1 MGRKAVGLP
10 QGVEIAGSSVRIR
23 FTWKKER
30 RCETL
35 PYPQTPKGFAAAAG
49 LRAQVT
55 QLIKLG
61 MLTDDKYAELFPNSR
76 YTLARITPTFGNF
89 TQTWL
94 DSKHIGFHTR
104 RNYLRVL
111 NKYWMPHW
119 ADRRLDEIYPSD
131 VRALMSRQG
140 WNSITDRNAAVQAAK
155 AIFAAAVLDG
165 IIAENPM
172 RSVERARAPERD
184 IDPFTPAER
193 DAILADL
200 YAHQTGARLTYASF
214 FKLAFYTGMR
224 TGEQLSLRWAD
235 VDLPGR
241 SIRVRATLEKGE
253 VRENTKTKRVRK
265 VLLVDHAVEAL
276 REMQQ
281 LTGDGEFV
289 FAPTSGKDGH
299 ITNVVS
305 TAYHLKQSMKRLG
318 IRPRR
323 QYDTRHTYATVCL
336 SAGMAP
342 AFIAQQ
348 LGNSIQTLLKH
359 YAKWINSS
367 ADWAEL
373 DKLKTPNRY
382 EIGTASQSKAI
393 EPAQQ

>member
-1 MGRKAVGLP
+1 MNGL
-10 QGVEIAGSSVRIR
+10 
-23 FTWKKER
+23 T
-30 RCETL
+30 
-35 PYPQTPKGFAAAAG
+35 
-49 LRAQVT
+49 
-55 QLIKLG
+55 KL
-61 MLTDDKYAELFPNSR
+61 D
-76 YTLARITPTFGNF
+76 
-89 TQTWL
+89 WC
-94 DSKHIGFHTR
+94 
-104 RNYLRVL
+104 
-111 NKYWMPHW
+111 
-119 ADRRLDEIYPSD
+119 
-131 VRALMSRQG
+131 
-140 WNSITDRNAAVQAAK
+140 SITDRNAAAQAAR
-155 AIFAAAVLDG
+155 AIFAAAVMDG
-165 IIAENPM
+165 IITENPM

-200 YAHQTGARLTYASF
+200 YAHQTGSRLTYASF
-214 FKLAFYTGMR
+214 FKLAFYTGLR

-265 VLLVDHAVEAL
+265 VLLVDQAVEAL
-276 REMQQ
+276 EEMKQ
-281 LTGDGEFV
+281 LTQGGEFV
-289 FAPTSGKDGH
+289 FAPTSGKGGH

-373 DKLKTPNRY
+373 EKLKKPNRY
-382 EIGTASQSKAI
+382 GIGTTEPI
-393 EPAQQ
+393 EATEALRQ

>member
-1 MGRKAVGLP
+1 MGRKSVGLH
-10 QGVEIAGSSVRIR
+10 QGVEIAGGSVRIR

-76 YTLARITPTFGNF
+76 YTLARITPTFGHF
-89 TQTWL
+89 AQLWL
-94 DSKHIGFHTR
+94 DSRQIVFNTR

-119 ADRRLDEIYPSD
+119 ATKRLDEILPVD
-131 VRALMSRQG
+131 VRVLMTKIE
-140 WNSITDRNAAVQAAK
+140 WNSVTDRNAAVQAAK
-155 AIFAAAVLDG
+155 AIFEAATKDG
-165 IIAENPM
+165 VIPENPM
-172 RSVERARAPERD
+172 RSVEKAREAERD

-200 YAHQTGARLTYASF
+200 YGRMTGIRKTYASF
-214 FKLAFYTGMR
+214 FKLAFYTGLR

-241 SIRVRATLEKGE
+241 TIRIRATLEKGR
-253 VRENTKTKRVRK
+253 VRENTKTKRIRK
-265 VLLVDHAVEAL
+265 VLLVDQAIEAL
-276 REMQQ
+276 QEMQQ
-281 LTGDGEFV
+281 LTAGNEFV

-305 TAYHLKQSMKRLG
+305 TAYHLKQSMLRLG

-336 SAGMAP
+336 SAGIAP

-348 LGNSIQTLLKH
+348 LGNSIETLLKH
-359 YAKWINSS
+359 YAKWISSS

-373 DKLKTPNRY
+373 DKLKN
-382 EIGTASQSKAI
+382 S
-393 EPAQQ
+393 

>member
-94 DSKHIGFHTR
+94 DSKHIGFHAR

-131 VRALMSRQG
+131 VRGLMSRQD
-140 WNSITDRNAAVQAAK
+140 WNSITDRNAAVQAAW
-155 AIFAAAVLDG
+155 
-165 IIAENPM
+165 N
-172 RSVERARAPERD
+172 RAH
-184 IDPFTPAER
+184 F
-193 DAILADL
+193 
-200 YAHQTGARLTYASF
+200 GA
-214 FKLAFYTGMR
+214 
-224 TGEQLSLRWAD
+224 W
-235 VDLPGR
+235 
-241 SIRVRATLEKGE
+241 
-253 VRENTKTKRVRK
+253 
-265 VLLVDHAVEAL
+265 
-276 REMQQ
+276 
-281 LTGDGEFV
+281 
-289 FAPTSGKDGH
+289 
-299 ITNVVS
+299 
-305 TAYHLKQSMKRLG
+305 
-318 IRPRR
+318 
-323 QYDTRHTYATVCL
+323 
-336 SAGMAP
+336 
-342 AFIAQQ
+342 
-348 LGNSIQTLLKH
+348 
-359 YAKWINSS
+359 
-367 ADWAEL
+367 
-373 DKLKTPNRY
+373 
-382 EIGTASQSKAI
+382 
-393 EPAQQ
+393 

>member
-1 MGRKAVGLP
+1 M
-10 QGVEIAGSSVRIR
+10 
-23 FTWKKER
+23 
-30 RCETL
+30 
-35 PYPQTPKGFAAAAG
+35 
-49 LRAQVT
+49 
-55 QLIKLG
+55 
-61 MLTDDKYAELFPNSR
+61 
-76 YTLARITPTFGNF
+76 
-89 TQTWL
+89 
-94 DSKHIGFHTR
+94 
-104 RNYLRVL
+104 
-111 NKYWMPHW
+111 
-119 ADRRLDEIYPSD
+119 
-131 VRALMSRQG
+131 
-140 WNSITDRNAAVQAAK
+140 
-155 AIFAAAVLDG
+155 
-165 IIAENPM
+165 
-172 RSVERARAPERD
+172 
-184 IDPFTPAER
+184 
-193 DAILADL
+193 
-200 YAHQTGARLTYASF
+200 
-214 FKLAFYTGMR
+214 
-224 TGEQLSLRWAD
+224 
-235 VDLPGR
+235 
-241 SIRVRATLEKGE
+241 EKGE

-265 VLLVDHAVEAL
+265 VLLVDQAVEAL

-373 DKLKTPNRY
+373 DKLKTPDRY
-382 EIGTASQSKAI
+382 GIGTASPAEAR

>member
-1 MGRKAVGLP
+1 MGRKSVGLP

-61 MLTDDKYAELFPNSR
+61 MLTDDKYAELFPSSR
-76 YTLARITPTFGNF
+76 YTLARITPTFGHF
-89 TQTWL
+89 AQLWL
-94 DSKHIGFHTR
+94 DSRQIVFNTR

-119 ADRRLDEIYPSD
+119 ATKRLDEILPVD
-131 VRALMSRQG
+131 VRVLMTKIE
-140 WNSITDRNAAVQAAK
+140 WNSATDRNAAVQAAK
-155 AIFAAAVLDG
+155 AIFEAATKDG
-165 IIAENPM
+165 VIAENPM
-172 RSVERARAPERD
+172 RSVEKAREAERD

-200 YAHQTGARLTYASF
+200 YGRLTGIRRSYASF
-214 FKLAFYTGMR
+214 FKLAFYTGLR
-224 TGEQLSLRWAD
+224 TGEQLSLRWSD
-235 VDLPGR
+235 VDLANR
-241 SIRVRATLEKGE
+241 TIRIRATLEKGKA
-253 VRENTKTKRVRK
+253 RDNTKTKRIRK
-265 VLLVDHAVEAL
+265 VLLVDQAIEAL
-276 REMQQ
+276 EEMAE
-281 LTGDGEFV
+281 LTRDWNEFV
-289 FAPTSGKDGH
+289 FAPTSGAKGN
-299 ITNVVS
+299 ISNVVS

-336 SAGMAP
+336 SAGIAP

-348 LGNSIQTLLKH
+348 LGNSIETLLKH
-359 YAKWINSS
+359 YAKWISSS

-373 DKLKTPNRY
+373 DKLKN
-382 EIGTASQSKAI
+382 S
-393 EPAQQ
+393 